1 MKNFGFARLSDFLGD
16 RVIYRNLAPYDTS
29 LPGLE
34 ALRGEVGLPEQGTP
48 RKNEADYARVV
59 ARILAA
65 AQHQDGAQRKIERL
79 FFVGDTRL
87 LDATA
92 FTNLCAAGDWPGAA
106 FIGSENSAP
115 TRVALEQTENGRCL
129 YLANRWAALADFDRH
144 CQNQALPIAE
154 GAAVVIDL
162 DKTALG
168 ARGRNAGVIDGAR
181 VQAVQDTLAGL
192 LGQAFDM
199 SAFRAAYDPLNQPEF
214 HPFTADNQDYLAYIC
229 LILGSGLV
237 SLEQLVAQVR
247 SGQLASFDQF
257 IRQVE
262 QRKAELV
269 PALSHI
275 HTEIYA
281 NVRRGDPTPFKAFR
295 RNEYRATLARFGHLA
310 PDAPVERLLQEEIV
324 ITQEVRALALEW
336 RARGVLLFGLSD
348 KPDEAAIPGEMLAAQ
363 GFAPLHRAQTH
374 AVGESLG
381 EEACFTVQ

>member
-1 MKNFGFARLSDFLGD
+1 MKNFGLARLSDFLGD
-16 RVIYRNLAPYDTS
+16 RVIYRNLVPYDAG

-34 ALRGEVGLPEQGTP
+34 ALRAEVGLPERGTP
-48 RKNEADYARVV
+48 RKNEPDYARVV

-65 AQHQDGAQRKIERL
+65 AQRQDAAHGPIERL

-87 LDATA
+87 LDAAA

-115 TRVALEQTENGRCL
+115 ANVTLEQTENGRCL
-129 YLANRWAALADFDRH
+129 YLSNRWAALADFDRY
-144 CQNQALPIAE
+144 CQAQDLPISA

-181 VQAVQDTLAGL
+181 VQAVQETLAGL
-192 LGQAFDM
+192 LGQTFDM
-199 SAFRAAYDPLNQPEF
+199 AGFRAAYDPLNQPEF
-214 HPFTADNQDYLAYIC
+214 HHFTADNQDYLAYIC

-237 SLEQLVAQVR
+237 SLEMLIEQVRRGQLV
-247 SGQLASFDQF
+247 SFEQF

-262 QRKAELV
+262 GRKDELT
-269 PALSHI
+269 PELRSI
-275 HTEIYA
+275 HNEIYA
-281 NVRRGDPTPFKAFR
+281 NVRSGDPTPFKAFR
-295 RNEYRATLARFGHLA
+295 RTEYRATLARFGRLA
-310 PDAPVERLLQEEIV
+310 PDAPVEQLLHDEIV

-336 RARGVLLFGLSD
+336 RARGALLFGLSD
-348 KPDEAAIPGEMLAAQ
+348 KPDEAAIPGETLAAQ

-374 AVGESLG
+374 AVGESLD
-381 EEACFTVQ
+381 